1 MIWAH
6 LAAVHSPLPISP
18 LSAEQAFEPARP
30 PRVLADSVRSVRSAG
45 LYALGATSVGYLVGA
60 RGAGTIRSHC
70 RRCAHVA
77 RRRSSHLAPP
87 VHWLPAPSHT
97 AARGSQPMVGC
108 CGLVERTLALQVV
121 EARLC
126 ARRGLCTAWR
136 QVSGRRALRWRRCR
150 RWRRATMES
159 ISMRGPARPILYV
172 SHSVCL
178 PS

>member
-1 MIWAH
+1 M
-6 LAAVHSPLPISP
+6 
-18 LSAEQAFEPARP
+18 
-30 PRVLADSVRSVRSAG
+30 RSVRSAG

-150 RWRRATMES
+150 CWRRAM
-159 ISMRGPARPILYV
+159 SMRGRPAAPTSCERANYPV
-172 SHSVCL
+172 CVCL
-178 PS
+178 RVVKIAPHLGSAPQNVCAFDIFSILTLTLRARHRPTD